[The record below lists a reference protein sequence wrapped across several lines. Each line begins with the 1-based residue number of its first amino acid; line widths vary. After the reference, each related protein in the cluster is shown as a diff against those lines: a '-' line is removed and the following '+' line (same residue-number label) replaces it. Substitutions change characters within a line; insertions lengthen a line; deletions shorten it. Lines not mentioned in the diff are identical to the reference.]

1 MIKTKNS
8 KINNSLIIFSLVVI
22 VFGGFILIDFNQR
35 QNQKSVKNQN
45 QITRQNCL
53 AEDCLSVDNLTYPA
67 GELSASVKDALNQ
80 AINDEYKAY
89 STYDAVI
96 KKLGD
101 VRPFSMIIRA
111 EEQHISVL
119 KSIYDKYGLSVPE
132 NTMAK
137 KVTAPAT
144 LQQACQTGVDAE
156 IANAALYRDKLLPA
170 VTDYEDIT
178 QVFEN
183 LMNASQQKHLPAFE
197 RCK

>member
-22 VFGGFILIDFNQR
+22 VFGGFILMNFSQKR
-35 QNQKSVKNQN
+35 NQKSVQN
-45 QITRQNCL
+45 QATRQNCL

-89 STYDAVI
+89 STYEAVI
-96 KKLGD
+96 KKLGN

-111 EEQHISVL
+111 EEQHISAL
-119 KSIYDKYGLSVPE
+119 KSIYDKYGLTIPE

-137 KVTAPAT
+137 KVTAPST

-156 IANAALYRDKLLPA
+156 IANAALYQDKLLPA
-170 VTDYEDIT
+170 VTDYEDVT

-197 RCK
+197 RCN

>member
-8 KINNSLIIFSLVVI
+8 KINNSLIVFSLIVI
-22 VFGGFILIDFNQR
+22 VFGGFLLIDFNQKR
-35 QNQKSVKNQN
+35 NQKSVQN
-45 QITRQNCL
+45 QVTRQNCL

-89 STYDAVI
+89 STYEAVI
-96 KKLGD
+96 KKLGN

-111 EEQHISVL
+111 EEQHISAL

-132 NTMAK
+132 NTLAK

-144 LQQACQTGVDAE
+144 LQQACQVGVDAE
-156 IANAALYRDKLLPA
+156 ITNAALYRDKLLPA
-170 VTDYEDIT
+170 VTDYSDIT